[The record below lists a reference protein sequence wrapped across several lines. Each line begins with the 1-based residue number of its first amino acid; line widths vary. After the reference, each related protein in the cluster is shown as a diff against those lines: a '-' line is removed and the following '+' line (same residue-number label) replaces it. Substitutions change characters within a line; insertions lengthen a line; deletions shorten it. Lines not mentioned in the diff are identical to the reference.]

1 MGSLPN
7 HPKIGANEPIAIVG
21 TGCRF
26 PGLANSPS
34 KLWELLSKPRDLLT
48 KIPNERFNPD
58 AFYHPD
64 GLHHGTSNVTESYLL
79 QEDHRVFDAGFFN
92 IKPVEAHS
100 IDPQQRLLLETVY
113 ESLESAGIPM
123 ESLVGS
129 QTGVYVGLMCGDYSE
144 HLQRDVDSMPT
155 YMPTGTA
162 RSIISNRISYFF
174 DWHGPSMTI
183 DTACSSSL
191 VAVHQ
196 AVQFLRSGDSEVA
209 IAAGANL
216 ILEPELYIGESKLK
230 MLSPGSRSRMWDV
243 DADGYARGEGI
254 AAIVMK
260 RLSTAIQD
268 GDHIECIIRE
278 SGLNQDGRTKGI
290 TMPSHIAQADL
301 IAKTYAKAGL
311 DPREQYERCQYFEA
325 HGTGT
330 TAGDAVEAEAIS
342 KAFFGPEY
350 KDPDPNNKLYV
361 GSIKTIIGHTEGT
374 AGLAG
379 FLKASLAI
387 QMGVVPPNMLFNK
400 LSPAVAPFYHNL
412 EIVTS
417 ATPWPDLPE
426 GVARRAS
433 VNSFG
438 FGGSNAHVILE
449 NYQSSS
455 QPTKSSLVSFAPF
468 VFSAMTEQALRATL
482 LAYSTY
488 VQKTPDLNL
497 RDLSDTLHSKRS
509 ALPVRTAI
517 AAASPEALISNIEQR
532 LEEAKADPG
541 KSIGLSLKWITEAP
555 QFFGIFTGQG
565 AQWPGMG
572 RELVAKSAFV
582 RDSMADFDN
591 VLQNLPEADRPSNW
605 SLTEQIMASSATS
618 RVGEAVVAQ
627 PICTAIQIILV
638 DLLYAAGIRFK
649 AVVGHSSGEIA
660 AAYASG
666 FLDRHEAIKIAYYR
680 GLFANLA
687 GKTKKGA
694 MMAVGTSMEDAT
706 ELCGLPAFEDRLCV
720 AACNS
725 PSTVTLSGDAD
736 AIEEAKVI
744 FEEEKKFA
752 RLLKVEKAYHSHHML
767 PCSDAYVEA
776 LRSCHIQ
783 PRNPNHGC
791 QWFSSTIPGKRMGVC
806 EELSHTYWKDNMVS
820 PVLFA
825 QAIEAAFMSESPFD
839 MAIEVGP
846 HPALKGPVLQNLSKL
861 QPASYTG
868 TLERGINDL
877 QAFAQ
882 ALGHI
887 WSRLGP
893 AAVDLRRYDAL
904 ISEAAKKQLVKSLP
918 AYQWDHDRIFWHDSR
933 ASRAYRTR
941 QDCPHPLLGSRIME
955 GIDAEMRWKNL
966 LKPSEL
972 PWVRG
977 HQLQNQTVLPAAAY
991 ISTAIEA
998 SKALATVSSIGLVE
1012 VCDFVIGKPLTFEDD
1027 DTGVETLF
1035 SLAEIS
1041 RNHEESVT
1049 ATFTYYACTSQA
1061 SDSLTRLASGRLIVR
1076 LGDSSPDWLP
1086 PPSAEPPNMVA
1097 VDEKQFYTSLD
1108 NLGYGYTGDF
1118 RTLASMS
1125 RKLNFGSAKVSVP
1138 EEHESLERSMLVHP
1152 AMLDAA
1158 FQAIFLAYWW
1168 PNDGSFE
1175 QLHVPTSIQNIRVN
1189 VGLCKQQLLPG
1200 AVLPLHSHLTE
1211 NPLATAVIKGDVDIF
1226 DPNKQSSVIQV
1237 EGVRVVAFAEGSP
1250 QYDHQLFSEHIW
1262 DVAFPDGELA
1272 MNKNRA
1278 TTEDYELARALE
1290 RASLFYLKKLDTEI
1304 PLEARENF
1312 LEWNHEALFD
1322 FATYVLGRF
1331 RAGKQPFAQKE
1342 WLDDSWEQIDAVM
1355 AKSVTS
1361 PLPNE
1366 LVSNPLARYPD
1377 SIEMKLTRTVGENLP
1392 RAVRGET
1399 NMLQHLFADNLLNTY
1414 YTDAMGLKEF
1424 TEFLSQIVSQIVH
1437 RYPHMQILEI
1447 GAGTGGA
1454 TKSILR
1460 HIGQTFS
1467 SYTYTDISTGFFEEA
1482 QEVFAAQAGKMIFRA
1497 LDVENDIEDQGY
1509 LKHSYD
1515 LVIGSLVLHATR
1527 DLRKTLRNA
1536 RRLLKPGGYL
1546 LLQEITNID
1555 VLRVGFAM
1563 SGLPGWWL
1571 GREDGRRYSPCVTSA
1586 EWHSLLLETGF
1597 SGIDTIT
1604 PEVDILPRPLSI
1616 ITAQATNEHIDFL
1629 RNPLLQPGENL
1640 GMSVAHLVIIGGQT
1654 LRTFILIDEVKRI
1667 LRPWQ
1672 FSVTRIRSLQD
1683 LKSSDL
1689 LPSSL
1694 VLSVTELDNPIWE
1707 DFAPE
1712 TMAGLKQL
1720 MELQRT
1726 VLWITQG
1733 CRSEQPYMNMSV
1745 GFGRSLALENPDLR
1759 LQFMDLDASAKPS
1772 PPLIAAALLR
1782 LHLTAHLAHQGAI
1795 DSILWSTEQEMVY
1808 EDGRQLIPRLVTNK
1822 ELNDRYNSSKRLIM
1836 ESKEAHSCTL
1846 QLVPFDS
1853 GYRLMENHF
1862 LNSGA
1867 MNKPQEQDS
1876 EIYTQV
1882 SHSLLDPIA
1891 TGARS
1896 SAYIVLGNELS
1907 QGNRVIGLSQSNGNR
1922 LVMPRDMITSCNV
1935 PAGLESIFLAI
1946 FEVELEVDMI
1956 LSFCA
1961 SESQVLIHEPDPE
1974 MAGRLLVRAA
1984 ETKTKT
1990 NFWFSTSNGERL
2002 GVSWLQIHPRSP
2014 SRAIKAALPPKISI
2028 FIDCSLEG
2036 KHDDLGRLV
2045 SSCLPTSCTRSSI
2058 ADANGHMGRG
2068 EDSGH
2073 IFMERFAIVVHRTL
2087 SIVHRIKS
2095 DGLQS
2100 KTPKIISPA
2109 DAACMGAQNVGGP
2122 VIIEWTMPGKVSLQL
2137 SSVESQTHFAPD
2149 RTYVFFGLTSDL
2161 GTSLCDWFVSR
2172 GARNVV
2178 LTSRNPK
2185 IDKRWLDQMKTTGAR
2200 IEVFANDITD
2210 RKALGALVAKI
2221 RDEFPPIAGIMHG
2234 AMVLEDTSFFEMS
2247 YETMQKVL
2255 KPKVL
2260 GCIYLDELFDDA
2272 SLDFFILFSSLA
2284 AVSGNRGQSNYSAA
2298 NLFLAATANQR
2309 RRKGLAGSV
2318 LHIGAVMGVGY
2329 VTREV
2334 SETVFSAIRK
2344 AGFKWMSERDFHQCI
2359 AESIITGRP
2368 LSKTN
2373 PEIVTGLRVI
2383 NPDDEEPAPWMNIPR
2398 FQHCI
2403 VKGATGA
2410 EKAIRGTVGASTKAR
2425 LSEAVD
2431 QVQILE
2437 VVKSK
2442 LPLRQT
2448 KIREVLTITDAFL
2461 TKLQAALQISAEST
2475 DEQDKLLESG
2485 PDDLGIDSLVAVE
2498 IRSWFL
2504 KELEIDMPVLK
2515 ILGGSTL
2522 LELINFAVEKIPEH
2536 LVPNMSNEDV
2546 PEKATGMQI
2555 DPPNAP
2561 VSKTNLEHESTGSES
2576 LELTSSISSD
2586 IETSVTSSA
2595 PESLKSAV
2603 FQKTQLQKTL
2613 PMTPGQLRFWFLS
2626 HLLEDKTTSN
2636 IAFSIKLSGI
2646 IREGDLKDAVRAM
2659 GARHEALRTCFF
2671 TDENQRPMQ
2680 GILAE
2685 SELRLQK
2692 RFIASANEVSQEFE
2706 DMKNRVFDI
2715 RRGEIMACTLLALN
2729 QTENFLVIGY
2739 HHINM
2744 DGISLEVFLSDLE
2757 KAYNHK
2763 NLSVPVLQYSEHSS
2777 KQLQEI
2783 ESGKMKEEIEYW
2795 KTNLANHPPPLPLLP
2810 FSSTRG
2816 RSALEKYDHNRE
2828 DYRFDDSTQMTV
2840 RKMCQKQKAAPF
2852 HFYFAVFEVLL
2863 FKLLHVED
2871 LCIGMA
2877 DAGRLDEAS
2886 SKSMGAYLNLLPLR
2900 FHLASNQTF
2909 AEVLKDTRKKAY
2921 AAMANSQVP
2930 FDTILDELKLERSTA
2945 YSPLFQA
2952 FINYRQGVSEKRS
2965 FGSFQGE
2972 GGEYAFGRTSYDI
2985 TLDIMENPG
2994 SGTLVMFMVQKQI
3007 YSSNDAKKL
3016 GEMYLH
3022 LVKQFSESPTS
3033 RLEQVSLFPKE
3044 KIDAAIKLGQGTSPS
3059 QMIETGMLTTPGP
3072 IYELNW
3078 PDTLAHQI
3086 DVVSSKHPNAIAVKD
3101 TQGSNVS
3108 YKQMMDR
3115 SNQIASAL
3123 LDGGG
3128 SPRANIVVYQE
3139 PSIDWICSLLA
3150 VWRIGGVYIPFD
3162 VNIPS
3167 ARLELM
3173 LETCQPSVMLT
3184 HAATA
3189 ANGKLLQASK
3199 TMAVKDV
3206 STISGISPTIPIRAR
3221 GSDSAAIL
3229 YTSGTTGTPKGV
3241 ILSHSGLRNQVEGVT
3256 RLHGFGAET
3265 VLQQTAL
3272 SFDLALDQVMTA
3284 LCNGGT
3290 LVVVAQPLRR
3300 DPEALT
3306 EVIARE
3312 QVTYTSATPSEYLS
3326 WLQYGSES
3334 LSQSRSWTNALSVGE
3349 QYPWRL
3355 VERLRG
3361 LENALGHPL
3370 RLFNVYGPTEVT
3382 ISSNRIEL
3390 PREVREGQRI
3400 PVGPTLP
3407 NYSVYI
3413 IDDDMKPV
3421 PVGMPG
3427 EVMIGGAGVSLGYLK
3442 DGGGKFI
3449 PDPFETSLARRQ
3461 GSAMAYR
3468 TGDRG
3473 VLREDG
3479 ALEILGRIAGDTQ
3492 VKLRGIRIEMEDIES
3507 TILRIANGAV
3517 SEVVVTM
3524 GSDHATLVAHAV
3536 LTSVVETG
3544 DDDEFLRQLATKLPL
3559 PQYMRPAAIIPIS
3572 EMPRSA
3578 HGKIDRRAVAQLPY
3592 EKSTGRS
3599 TTDGLTSME
3608 LQMRDIWVSV
3618 LPERIMQLHTIGAD
3632 SDFFQVGGNSMLLIK
3647 LQREIQMHFNVD
3659 LPVIRLFE
3667 NITLAAMAAATKG
3680 SRVNGPIIID
3690 WEGETAVPDD
3700 ILQQGTRGRDD
3711 SNLHTPPQIA
3721 ILTGATG
3728 FLGKEL
3734 LRQLLRTESIQQV
3747 HCIAVRDETKL
3758 TEFSDS
3764 RIQIHQG
3771 DLRDP
3776 LCGLSD
3782 AAAKDLFDKADLVIH
3797 NGADVS
3803 FLKSYASLR
3812 AANVT
3817 STKELLK
3824 LSLPRRIPFHYISS
3838 VAAGR
3843 ITGAETFAEVSLA
3856 SHPPPVGFKDNYA
3869 ATKWASE
3876 VFLEK
3881 AAAAMGGSLPVWIH
3895 RPSSITGEGVP
3906 DLDIMH
3912 NMMIYSVLTGTV
3924 PASEKWKGTMDFISV
3939 EKAAEGILQDA
3950 LVDRRQS
3957 VAAAATTA
3965 GGAAVEFRHQA
3976 GEIVVAME
3984 DMRAY
3989 LEKETGAEFAVVSL
4003 NDWIEKA
4010 REQGLSAL
4018 VADFLTE
4025 VEKAEEDVVFQ
4036 KLVRGKGEEI

>member
-1 MGSLPN
+1 MEGLPD
-7 HPKIGANEPIAIVG
+7 HIKVGLREPIAIVG

-26 PGLANSPS
+26 PGSANSPS
-34 KLWELLSKPRDLLT
+34 RLWELLSKPRDLLT

-64 GLHHGTSNVTESYLL
+64 GLHHGTSNVTESYFL
-79 QEDHRVFDAGFFN
+79 QEDHRVFDTGFFN

-100 IDPQQRLLLETVY
+100 IDPQQRILLGTVY
-113 ESLESAGIPM
+113 ESLGSAGIPM

-144 HLQRDVDSMPT
+144 HLQRDVDCMPT

-196 AVQFLRSGDSEVA
+196 AVQFLRSGDSAVA

-301 IAKTYAKAGL
+301 IATTYAKAGL
-311 DPREQYERCQYFEA
+311 NPKDKYERCQYFEA

-330 TAGDAVEAEAIS
+330 TAGDAVVSTISSEAIS
-342 KAFFGPEY
+342 KAFFGQEH
-350 KDPDPNNKLYV
+350 KDPDPGTTLYV
-361 GSIKTIIGHTEGT
+361 GSIKTVIGHTEGT

-379 FLKASLAI
+379 LLKASLAI
-387 QMGVVPPNMLFNK
+387 QHGVVPPNMLFNK
-400 LSPAVAPFYHNL
+400 LSPAVAPFYNNL

-417 ATPWPDLPE
+417 ATRWPDLPK

-449 NYQSSS
+449 NYQSSF
-455 QPTKSSLVSFAPF
+455 QPTSSSATSFIPF

-482 LAYSTY
+482 LAHSTF
-488 VQKTPDLNL
+488 VQETPDLNH
-497 RDLSDTLHSKRS
+497 RDLCYTLHAKRS

-517 AAASPEALISNIEQR
+517 AAASPGGLVANV
-532 LEEAKADPG
+532 EEILDMVKADPG
-541 KSIGLSLKWITEAP
+541 KSIGVSLKWITEAP
-555 QFFGIFTGQG
+555 RFFGIFTGQG

-572 RELVAKSAFV
+572 RELIIKSVSV

-591 VLQNLPEADRPSNW
+591 VLRSLPEADRPSNW
-605 SLTEQIMASSATS
+605 SLMEQIMAGSATS
-618 RVGEAVVAQ
+618 RVGEAIVAQ
-627 PICTAIQIILV
+627 PICTAVQIILV
-638 DLLYAAGIRFK
+638 DLLSAAGIRFK

-666 FLDRHEAIKIAYYR
+666 FLNRHEAIKIAYYR
-680 GLFANLA
+680 GLFASLA
-687 GKTKKGA
+687 GTTIKGA

-706 ELCGLPAFEDRLCV
+706 ELCGLPAFEGGLCV

-736 AIEEAKVI
+736 AIEEARLI

-767 PCSDAYVEA
+767 PCSDAYVEG
-776 LRSCHIQ
+776 LRNCHIQ
-783 PRNPNHGC
+783 PRKPIHGC
-791 QWFSSTIPGKRMGVC
+791 TWFSSTVPGKRMDVC
-806 EELSHTYWKDNMVS
+806 DELSHIYWKDNMVN
-820 PVLFA
+820 PVLFS
-825 QAIEAAFMSESPFD
+825 QAIEAAFTGESPFD
-839 MAIEVGP
+839 MVIEVGP
-846 HPALKGPVLQNLSKL
+846 HPALKGPVLQNLPEL
-861 QPASYTG
+861 QPDSYTG
-868 TLERGINDL
+868 TLGRGINDL
-877 QAFAQ
+877 QAVAQ
-882 ALGHI
+882 ALGNI

-893 AAVDLRRYDAL
+893 AAVDLDQYDAL
-904 ISEAAKKQLVKSLP
+904 ISGAAEKQVVKSLP
-918 AYQWDHDRIFWHDSR
+918 TYRWDHDRIFWHDSR

-941 QDCPHPLLGSRIME
+941 QDPPHPLLGSRIME

-991 ISTAIEA
+991 VSTAIEA
-998 SKALATVSSIGLVE
+998 SKALASDSPIGLIE
-1012 VCDFVIGKPLTFEDD
+1012 VLDFVIGKPLTFEDD
-1027 DTGVETLF
+1027 DSGVETLF
-1035 SLAEIS
+1035 SLTEIS
-1041 RNHEESVT
+1041 RNNADSAS

-1076 LGDSSPDWLP
+1076 LGDPSSDWLP
-1086 PPSAEPPNMVA
+1086 PPSTDPPNMVR
-1097 VDEKQFYTSLD
+1097 VDEKQFYASLD
-1108 NLGYGYTGDF
+1108 DLGYGYSGDF

-1138 EEHESLERSMLVHP
+1138 EEHESLDRRMLVHP

-1175 QLHVPTSIQNIRVN
+1175 QLHVPTSIQKIRVN

-1200 AVLPLHSHLTE
+1200 ASLPLHSHLTE

-1226 DPNKQSSVIQV
+1226 DANKQSSVIQV
-1237 EGVRVVAFAEGSP
+1237 EGVKVVAFAEGSA

-1272 MNKNRA
+1272 MNGNRA
-1278 TTEDYELARALE
+1278 TAEDYELARALE
-1290 RASLFYLKKLDTEI
+1290 RASLFYLKKLDSEI
-1304 PLEARENF
+1304 PLEARQTL

-1322 FATYVLGRF
+1322 FATFVLSRF

-1342 WLDDSWEQIDAVM
+1342 WLDDTWEQIDAVM
-1355 AKSVTS
+1355 A
-1361 PLPNE
+1361 N
-1366 LVSNPLARYPD
+1366 YPD

-1424 TEFLSQIVSQIVH
+1424 TEFLSKVVTQIVH
-1437 RYPHMQILEI
+1437 RYPHMHILEN

-1460 HIGQTFS
+1460 HIEQTFS

-1482 QEVFAAQAGKMIFRA
+1482 QDVFAGQAGKMIFKA
-1497 LDVENDIEDQGY
+1497 LDIENEIEGQEY
-1509 LKHSYD
+1509 VKHSYD

-1586 EWHSLLLETGF
+1586 EWHGLLLETGF
-1597 SGIDTIT
+1597 SGIETIT
-1604 PEVDILPRPLSI
+1604 PEIDILPRPLSI

-1629 RNPLLQPGENL
+1629 RNPLLHSGESQD
-1640 GMSVAHLVIIGGQT
+1640 MSAADFVVIGGRT
-1654 LRTFILIDEVKRI
+1654 LRTVVLIDAVERI
-1667 LRPWQ
+1667 LRPWH
-1672 FSVTRIRSLQD
+1672 FSITRVRSLQELD
-1683 LKSSDL
+1683 SSEL

-1694 VLSVTELDNPIWE
+1694 VLSVTELDSPIWE

-1712 TMAGLKQL
+1712 TMSGLKQL

-1759 LQFMDLDASAKPS
+1759 LQFMDLDASEKLSA
-1772 PPLIAAALLR
+1772 PLIAAALLR
-1782 LHLTAHLAHQGAI
+1782 LHLTAHLAEQGAI

-1808 EDGRQLIPRLVTNK
+1808 EGGKQLIPRLVPNK
-1822 ELNDRYNSSKRLIM
+1822 QLNDRYNSSKRLIM
-1836 ESKEAHSCTL
+1836 ENKEAHGCTF
-1846 QLVPFDS
+1846 QLLPSDS
-1853 GYRLMENHF
+1853 GYRLLEKHF
-1862 LNSGA
+1862 LDSSA
-1867 MNKPQEQDS
+1867 MDKPPEQGS
-1876 EIYTQV
+1876 EIYIQV
-1882 SHSLLDPIA
+1882 SHSLLKPIA

-1896 SAYIVLGNELS
+1896 SAYIVLGVELN
-1907 QGNRVIGLSQSNGNR
+1907 QGSRVVGLSQSNGNR
-1922 LVMPRDMITSCNV
+1922 LVMQKNSTVPCKP
-1935 PAGLESIFLAI
+1935 PAGMERIFLATLEI
-1946 FEVELEVDMI
+1946 ELQVDMI

-1961 SESQVLIHEPDPE
+1961 SEAQVLIHEPQPE
-1974 MAGRLLVRAA
+1974 IATRLLIRAA
-1984 ETKTKT
+1984 ENKSS
-1990 NFWFSTSNGERL
+1990 FWFSTTNGERL
-2002 GVSWLQIHPRSP
+2002 GDSWLQLHPRSP

-2028 FIDCSLEG
+2028 FIDCSSEG
-2036 KHDDLGRLV
+2036 NDNDLGCLI
-2045 SSCLPTSCTRSSI
+2045 SSCLPTSCLRASLSNV
-2058 ADANGHMGRG
+2058 DAHTGGG
-2068 EDSGH
+2068 KGSGQS
-2073 IFMERFAIVVHRTL
+2073 FMERFAIAVSRTL
-2087 SIVHRIKS
+2087 SAVQSVKP
-2095 DGLQS
+2095 DGLIS
-2100 KTPKIISPA
+2100 RDPRIIAPE
-2109 DAACMGAQNVGGP
+2109 DAAHLGAENAGDPAIVD
-2122 VIIEWTMPGKVSLQL
+2122 WTTSGKVSLQL

-2161 GTSLCDWFVSR
+2161 ETSLCD
-2172 GARNVV
+2172 
-2178 LTSRNPK
+2178 
-2185 IDKRWLDQMKTTGAR
+2185 
-2200 IEVFANDITD
+2200 
-2210 RKALGALVAKI
+2210 
-2221 RDEFPPIAGIMHG
+2221 
-2234 AMVLEDTSFFEMS
+2234 
-2247 YETMQKVL
+2247 
-2255 KPKVL
+2255 
-2260 GCIYLDELFDDA
+2260 C
-2272 SLDFFILFSSLA
+2272 
-2284 AVSGNRGQSNYSAA
+2284 AA

-2309 RRKGLAGSV
+2309 RRRGLAGSV
-2318 LHIGAVMGVGY
+2318 LHIGAVIGVGY

-2368 LSKTN
+2368 LSKSN

-2383 NPDDEEPAPWMNIPR
+2383 NPDDEEPAPWMDIPR

-2403 VKGATGA
+2403 VKGASSA
-2410 EKAIRGTVGASTKAR
+2410 EKANRGTLGASIRVR

-2431 QVQILE
+2431 QAQILE

-2442 LPLRQT
+2442 FPRGHIKVEIL
-2448 KIREVLTITDAFL
+2448 ISADAFL
-2461 TKLQAALQISAEST
+2461 AKLQAALQISAESI
-2475 DEQDKLLESG
+2475 DEQEKLLDSG

-2498 IRSWFL
+2498 IRAWFL
-2504 KELEIDMPVLK
+2504 KELEVDMPVLK
-2515 ILGGSTL
+2515 ILGGSTV

-2536 LVPNMSNEDV
+2536 LVPKLSTGQV
-2546 PEKATGMQI
+2546 PEKTAGMLI
-2555 DPPNAP
+2555 EPPDPP
-2561 VSKTNLEHESTGSES
+2561 VSKTVLERESPEPES
-2576 LELTSSISSD
+2576 LDTASSTSSVIQ
-2586 IETSVTSSA
+2586 TSVTSSA
-2595 PESLKSAV
+2595 PGSLDSDV
-2603 FQKTQLQKTL
+2603 FEKPQLQKTL
-2613 PMTPGQLRFWFLS
+2613 PMTPGQLRFWFLA
-2626 HLLEDKTTSN
+2626 HLLEGKTTSN

-2646 IREGDLKDAVRAM
+2646 IREGDLEDAVRAM

-2685 SELRLQK
+2685 SELQLQK
-2692 RFIASANEVSQEFE
+2692 RYIASADEVSREFE
-2706 DMKNRVFDI
+2706 EMKKRVFDI
-2715 RRGEIMACTLLALN
+2715 GRGEIMACTLLALS
-2729 QTENFLVIGY
+2729 QTENYLVIGY

-2763 NLSVPVLQYSEHSS
+2763 KLSEPVLQYSEHSA
-2777 KQLQEI
+2777 KQRQEM
-2783 ESGKMKEEIEYW
+2783 ESGKLKEEIQYW
-2795 KTNLANHPPPLPLLP
+2795 KTTLANHPPPLPLLP
-2810 FSSTRG
+2810 FSATRS
-2816 RSALEKYDHNRE
+2816 RSALETYDYNRE
-2828 DYRFDDSTQMTV
+2828 DYRIDYPTQMKV
-2840 RKMCQKQKAAPF
+2840 KKMCQKQKANPF

-2863 FKLLHVED
+2863 FKLLHVDD

-2877 DAGRLDEAS
+2877 DAD
-2886 SKSMGAYLNLLPLR
+2886 MGVYLNLLPLR
-2900 FHLASNQTF
+2900 FQLTPKQTF
-2909 AEVLKDTRKKAY
+2909 ADVLKETRKKAY
-2921 AAMANSQVP
+2921 AAMAHSRVA
-2930 FDTILDELKLERSTA
+2930 FDTILEEMKMERSTA
-2945 YSPLFQA
+2945 NSPLFQA

-3007 YSSNDAKKL
+3007 YSSSDARKL
-3016 GEMYLH
+3016 GGVYLN
-3022 LVKQFSESPTS
+3022 LVRQFAESPTS
-3033 RLEQVSLFPKE
+3033 RLEQVSLFAKE
-3044 KIDAAIKLGQGTSPS
+3044 EIDEAIRLGQ
-3059 QMIETGMLTTPGP
+3059 GP
-3072 IYELNW
+3072 IYELTW

-3086 DVVSSKHPNAIAVKD
+3086 DTVSLKQPDAIAVKD
-3101 TQGSNVS
+3101 TQGSKMS
-3108 YKQMMDR
+3108 YKQLMDR
-3115 SNQIASAL
+3115 SNQIAYAL
-3123 LDGGG
+3123 LDTG
-3128 SPRANIVVYQE
+3128 SSPGAKIVVFQE

-3162 VNIPS
+3162 ANIPS
-3167 ARLELM
+3167 ARLALM
-3173 LETCQPSVMLT
+3173 LETCQASVLLNNP
-3184 HAATA
+3184 ATD
-3189 ANGKLLQASK
+3189 ANAKVLQASHA
-3199 TMAVKDV
+3199 MAVIDV
-3206 STISGISPTIPIRAR
+3206 STIPAGSQTAPIRAR
-3221 GSDSAAIL
+3221 GSDAAAIL

-3241 ILSHSGLRNQVEGVT
+3241 ILSHSALRNQVEGVT
-3256 RLHGFGAET
+3256 RLHGFGAEI
-3265 VLQQTAL
+3265 VLQQTAV

-3290 LVVVAQPLRR
+3290 LVILAPSLRR
-3300 DPEALT
+3300 DPKALAG
-3306 EVIARE
+3306 VIARE
-3312 QVTYTSATPSEYLS
+3312 QITYTSATPSEYSS
-3326 WLQYGSES
+3326 WLQYGSEY
-3334 LSQSRSWTNALSVGE
+3334 LSQSQSWTHVLSVGE

-3355 VERLRG
+3355 AQGLRA
-3361 LENALGHPL
+3361 LEDALGHPL
-3370 RLFNVYGPTEVT
+3370 LLYNVYGPTEVT
-3382 ISSNRIEL
+3382 ISSNRMEL
-3390 PREVREGQRI
+3390 PQHSEQDQRI
-3400 PVGPTLP
+3400 PAGPTLP

-3413 IDDDMKPV
+3413 VDHDVKPV
-3421 PVGMPG
+3421 AVGVPG
-3427 EVMIGGAGVSLGYLK
+3427 EVVVGGAGVSLGYLN
-3442 DGGGKFI
+3442 DGGKKFI
-3449 PDPFETSLARRQ
+3449 PDPFAASP
-3461 GSAMAYR
+3461 AMAYR

-3479 ALEILGRIAGDTQ
+3479 ALELLGRIAGDAQ

-3507 TILRIANGAV
+3507 TILRAANGAV
-3517 SEVVVTM
+3517 SEVVVTL
-3524 GSDHATLVAHAV
+3524 GGDPAILVAHAV
-3536 LTSVVETG
+3536 LTSVVKA
-3544 DDDEFLRQLATKLPL
+3544 DDRDEFLQQLASNLPL
-3559 PQYMRPAAIIPIS
+3559 PQYMRPAAIIPI
-3572 EMPRSA
+3572 EGMPLSA
-3578 HGKIDRRAVAQLPY
+3578 HGKIDRRTVAELPNQ
-3592 EKSTGRS
+3592 RS
-3599 TTDGLTSME
+3599 AIMNPVGDLTSME
-3608 LQMRDIWVSV
+3608 LQMRDIWLSV
-3618 LPERIMQLHTIGAD
+3618 LPQDIGQLHPIGAH

-3647 LQREIQMHFNVD
+3647 LQRAIQENFNVD

-3667 NITLAAMAAATKG
+3667 DVTLAAMAAATKSSG
-3680 SRVNGPIIID
+3680 ENGPTMID
-3690 WEGETAVPDD
+3690 WEDETAVPDE
-3700 ILQQGTRGRDD
+3700 ILQHGTHGKQA
-3711 SNLHTPPQIA
+3711 SSLHTPPQIVV
-3721 ILTGATG
+3721 LTGATG
-3728 FLGKEL
+3728 FLGKEI
-3734 LRQLLRTESIQQV
+3734 LRQLLCIESIEQV

-3758 TEFSDS
+3758 TGFSDS
-3764 RIQIHQG
+3764 PRVHVHKG
-3771 DLRDP
+3771 DLRKS

-3803 FLKSYASLR
+3803 FLKSYPSLR

-3817 STKELLK
+3817 STKELVK
-3824 LSLPRRIPFHYISS
+3824 LCLPRRTLFHYISS
-3838 VAAGR
+3838 VAVGR
-3843 ITGAETFAEVSLA
+3843 ITGAPTFAEVSLA
-3856 SHPPPVGFKDNYA
+3856 SHPPPPGFKDNYA

-3881 AAAAMGGSLPVWIH
+3881 AAKAMGGSLPVWIH

-3912 NMMIYSVLTGTV
+3912 NMMIYSILTGTV

-3939 EKAAEGILQDA
+3939 EKTAEGILKDA
-3950 LVDRRQS
+3950 LVDRSS
-3957 VAAAATTA
+3957 VAAAAT
-3965 GGAAVEFRHQA
+3965 GEEVVFRHQA
-3976 GEIVVAME
+3976 GEIIVAME
-3984 DMRAY
+3984 DMQAY
-3989 LEKETGAEFAVVSL
+3989 LEKETGAQFELVSL
-4003 NDWIEKA
+4003 TDWIRKA
-4010 REQGLSAL
+4010 REQGLHAL
-4018 VADFLTE
+4018 VAEFLTE
-4025 VEKAEEDVVFQ
+4025 VEKSKEYVVFQ
-4036 KLVRGKGEEI
+4036 RLIRGDG